1 MFIVDQTFILVSY
14 LIALTRITMKTQNSY
29 SGIVNEAKYL
39 LPVIRLHFMF
49 STAGP
54 PGPRGEPGP
63 ACTRQDNQEH
73 EHNLT
78 GEPGTG
84 NNLGTTLDR

>member
-1 MFIVDQTFILVSY
+1 
-14 LIALTRITMKTQNSY
+14 
-29 SGIVNEAKYL
+29 
-39 LPVIRLHFMF
+39 MF
-49 STAGP
+49 STAGL

-63 ACTRQDNQEH
+63 ACTRQDNKEH

-84 NNLGTTLDR
+84 NNLGITLDR